1 MDASAL
7 KSKTDDS
14 SRKFI
19 YTTAFL
25 AALLPEYIA
34 PLLTLAG
41 FVVFKRRYSLTSQ
54 KVRLG
59 TVGKVFLAFMCYS
72 LLSSLWSLTP
82 LYSAAISLLWMG
94 MLLGSFMVS
103 NLVVKKSQL
112 ETLVTAFS
120 LGGGA
125 VGGIGLLQYVVLML
139 KGHILNPL
147 WGFFDKIIYEL
158 MPFDITYTAT
168 VWEKSRAASTFDNPL
183 ICATYLIMILPIA
196 VYGFISGEKKHR
208 RLCGI
213 SAVLILGGIAGTTSR
228 GAALAVTASLVV
240 LLFMNSKKALSVF
253 VTILAS
259 AGIFILGI
267 VKRNE
272 ILEFDLE
279 KSTDS
284 RLKMWDACFKS
295 ISERPLIGFGAG
307 CESTA
312 QRMAEFGVRRPHA
325 HSLYIEMA
333 SELGI
338 LGLLFLFVVFGFII
352 YDIIKL
358 IKLGD
363 GWGKL
368 GIAFLAIFVGFA
380 VISLT
385 EFTLQTPKE
394 LQYFMLV
401 LGMLEATKRMAI
413 ENKTEHGKERKELLK
428 EKTPKEYTPV

>member
-147 WGFFDKIIYEL
+147 WGFFDKII
-158 MPFDITYTAT
+158 
-168 VWEKSRAASTFDNPL
+168 
-183 ICATYLIMILPIA
+183 
-196 VYGFISGEKKHR
+196 
-208 RLCGI
+208 
-213 SAVLILGGIAGTTSR
+213 
-228 GAALAVTASLVV
+228 
-240 LLFMNSKKALSVF
+240 
-253 VTILAS
+253 
-259 AGIFILGI
+259 
-267 VKRNE
+267 
-272 ILEFDLE
+272 
-279 KSTDS
+279 
-284 RLKMWDACFKS
+284 
-295 ISERPLIGFGAG
+295 
-307 CESTA
+307 
-312 QRMAEFGVRRPHA
+312 
-325 HSLYIEMA
+325 
-333 SELGI
+333 
-338 LGLLFLFVVFGFII
+338 
-352 YDIIKL
+352 
-358 IKLGD
+358 
-363 GWGKL
+363 
-368 GIAFLAIFVGFA
+368 
-380 VISLT
+380 
-385 EFTLQTPKE
+385 
-394 LQYFMLV
+394 
-401 LGMLEATKRMAI
+401 
-413 ENKTEHGKERKELLK
+413 
-428 EKTPKEYTPV
+428 